1 MLKVKLEL
9 SGEHL
14 VDFYMGYTTTREAYD
29 EYMVETKGQ
38 EHAFILSST
47 TIEAKRAFVEA
58 PNARFDAVTYSDN
71 TKYDYDYITEGYST
85 ENSALYPAGLNYTS
99 DPTFYYNGY
108 STTPLTTTYGS
119 DNISMYKIEN
129 PKPNSDMF
137 AMVCGPEF

>member
-14 VDFYMGYTTTREAYD
+14 SDFYMGYTTQRNAYD
-29 EYMVETKGQ
+29 EDMIEDEGK
-38 EHAFILSST
+38 EHAFMLSST
-47 TIEAKRAFVEA
+47 TIKAKQAFIEA
-58 PNARFDAVTYSDN
+58 PNTRFTATTYSDN
-71 TKYDYDYITEGYST
+71 TKYDYDFITEGYST

-99 DPTFYYNGY
+99 VPAFYYNGY
-108 STTPLTTTYGS
+108 SATPLTTTYGA
-119 DNISMYKIEN
+119 DNITMYKLEN